1 MDVQSDHNAPKSLL
15 AGVDVGGT
23 KVAVLISDGH
33 YDVRGKVT
41 MPTNLRGPSDTLEG
55 IVAAVHEALALAG
68 ASAEELVAVGV
79 GVPGRVDPNTGLV
92 RSAVNL
98 GWREVPLG
106 ATLCARL
113 GVPCLV
119 ENDVRLAAVG
129 MQRYLGEATPQ
140 NMAYVSVGTGIAA
153 GLVLNGQIYR
163 GAHGLAGEIGH
174 MVIAPGAEGPLCQC
188 GARGCLEALAAG
200 PAIAAMG
207 EEAAESD
214 PHSLLRQ
221 YRPITAEAIYQA
233 AREGDGAAREIARRV
248 GCYLALALQQL
259 IVAYD
264 VEYIALGGGVSRNG
278 EAFLQPIL
286 DELGHLRQHSVLTGE
301 MIQPDMIRLVPPDYD
316 AGAWGAIVR
325 ASSILNS

>member
-1 MDVQSDHNAPKSLL
+1 MSNHNASRSLL

-23 KVAVLISDGH
+23 KVAVLVADDH
-33 YDVRGKVT
+33 YHVRGKVT
-41 MPTNLRGPSDTLEG
+41 MPTDLRGPDDTLSG
-55 IVAAVHEALALAG
+55 IVAAVQKAVALAG
-68 ASAEELVAVGV
+68 ASMGELSAVGV

-98 GWREVPLG
+98 GWQEVPLG
-106 ATLCARL
+106 ETLCARL

-129 MQRYLGEATPQ
+129 MQRYLEDAAPQ

-153 GLVLNGQIYR
+153 GLVLNGAIYR

-174 MVIAPGAEGPLCQC
+174 MVVMLDADGPLCQC

-207 EEAAESD
+207 EKAAESD
-214 PHSLLRQ
+214 PQSLLRE
-221 YRPITAEAIYQA
+221 YRPITAEAVYRA
-233 AREGDGAAREIARRV
+233 AREGDGAAREIARKV
-248 GCYLALALQQL
+248 GSYLALALQQL
-259 IVAYD
+259 IMAYD

-278 EAFLQPIL
+278 GAFLQPIL
-286 DELGHLRQHSVLTGE
+286 DELAHLRQHSVLTAE
-301 MIQPDMIRLVPPDYD
+301 MIQPEMIRLLPPDYN
-316 AGAWGAIVR
+316 AGAWGAVVL
-325 ASSILNS
+325 ASGLR